1 MHTTRKR
8 PPPPWERDHSAPLHP
23 VGRARRRFPS
33 PEGMATE
40 PPARYRRAFDG
51 AGDRG
56 GLEERRASTS
66 SSDTGVRLQRRRST
80 PMERLRRNPVRH
92 GVIGLTV
99 VGAATPL
106 AIARN
111 NQMRTD
117 PAHERQALLPEVAQM
132 SDMKLTDRAVGHAW
146 REARV
151 EVADSR
157 ASERD
162 TVIQR
167 NVERYREYTI
177 PRDLAEDIY
186 DIALAEEIDP
196 DVAFGL
202 VRTESAFK
210 NAATSHVGA
219 IGLTQLMPA
228 TARWLDPDV
237 TPRDLRDQRTN
248 LRIGF
253 KYLNDLMKKYDG
265 DAELALL
272 AYNRGPGTVD
282 RILKRGGNPD
292 NGYPDMVLRDATPDA
307 TPSKH

>member
-1 MHTTRKR
+1 M
-8 PPPPWERDHSAPLHP
+8 
-23 VGRARRRFPS
+23 GRTRRRFPQA
-33 PEGMATE
+33 GDGAE

-51 AGDRG
+51 AGDREIHG
-56 GLEERRASTS
+56 ERRV
-66 SSDTGVRLQRRRST
+66 DGGVQLRRRPPSAMDRMRRS
-80 PMERLRRNPVRH
+80 PMRH
-92 GVIGLTV
+92 GVMGLAV

-106 AIARN
+106 AIARS
-111 NQMRTD
+111 NQMRND
-117 PAHERQALLPEVAQM
+117 PAHERQLSVMPEINPLAAGQI
-132 SDMKLTDRAVGHAW
+132 TERAVGQAW
-146 REARV
+146 RDANQQITEDMSSEKEAVIDRN
-151 EVADSR
+151 
-157 ASERD
+157 
-162 TVIQR
+162 IQR
-167 NVERYREYTI
+167 YKEYTI

-186 DIALAEEIDP
+186 EIALEENIDP

-210 NAATSHVGA
+210 NSATSHVGA

-253 KYLNDLMKKYDG
+253 KYLNDLLKKYDG

-307 TPSKH
+307 TPGH

>member
-1 MHTTRKR
+1 MQSSRKR
-8 PPPPWERDHSAPLHP
+8 PPPPWERGSNPAPQHP

-33 PEGMATE
+33 QAAE
-40 PPARYRRAFDG
+40 PPARYLRAFDG
-51 AGDRG
+51 AGDHG
-56 GLEERRASTS
+56 AHERRGSVDA
-66 SSDTGVRLQRRRST
+66 GVQLRRRRPSA
-80 PMERLRRNPVRH
+80 MDRLRRNPVRH

-117 PAHERQALLPEVAQM
+117 PSHERQALLPEVTPLPTL
-132 SDMKLTDRAVGHAW
+132 KLTDAAVGQAW

-151 EVADSR
+151 EVAEAKATD
-157 ASERD
+157 RD

-167 NVERYREYTI
+167 NVQRYREYTI

-186 DIALAEEIDP
+186 DIALQEEIDP

-210 NAATSHVGA
+210 NSATSHVGA
-219 IGLTQLMPA
+219 IGLTQLMPS
-228 TARWLDPDV
+228 TARWIDKDV

-307 TPSKH
+307 TPGH

>member
-1 MHTTRKR
+1 MQTSRKR
-8 PPPPWERDHSAPLHP
+8 PPPPWQRDHSAPQHP

-33 PEGMATE
+33 QEAE

-51 AGDRG
+51 AGDHAHA
-56 GLEERRASTS
+56 ERRGSV
-66 SSDTGVRLQRRRST
+66 DTGVQLRRRRST

-117 PAHERQALLPEVAQM
+117 PAHERQALLPEVAPVPNL
-132 SDMKLTDRAVGHAW
+132 KLTDQAVGQAW
-146 REARV
+146 RDARV
-151 EVADSR
+151 EVAESKS
-157 ASERD
+157 SERD

-167 NVERYREYTI
+167 NVQRYSSYDI
-177 PRDLAEDIY
+177 PRALAEDIY
-186 DIALAEEIDP
+186 DIALAENIDP
-196 DVAFGL
+196 DLAFGL

-210 NAATSHVGA
+210 NSATSHVGA

-228 TARWLDPDV
+228 TARWLQPDV
-237 TPRDLRDQRTN
+237 TVRDLRDQRTN

-253 KYLNDLMKKYDG
+253 KYLKDLMKKYDG

-307 TPSKH
+307 TPGH

>member
-1 MHTTRKR
+1 MQSSRKR
-8 PPPPWERDHSAPLHP
+8 PPPPWQRAQQAPQHP

-33 PEGMATE
+33 TAAGQPE

-51 AGDRG
+51 AGDTG
-56 GLEERRASTS
+56 VERRSV
-66 SSDTGVRLQRRRST
+66 DGGVQLRRHRSNS
-80 PMERLRRNPVRH
+80 PMDRLRRNPVRH

-106 AIARN
+106 AIARS
-111 NQMRTD
+111 NQMRND
-117 PAHERQALLPEVAQM
+117 PAHERQALMPEVAKAPH
-132 SDMKLTDRAVGHAW
+132 MKLTEQAVGQAW
-146 REARV
+146 RDARV
-151 EVADSR
+151 ELAETRST
-157 ASERD
+157 ERD

-167 NVERYREYTI
+167 NVERYSSYTI

-186 DIALAEEIDP
+186 DIALAEDIDP

-210 NAATSHVGA
+210 NSATSHVGA

-228 TARWLDPDV
+228 TAKWLKPDV
-237 TPRDLRDQRTN
+237 TTRDLRDQRTN

-253 KYLNDLMKKYDG
+253 KYLRDLINKYDG
-265 DAELALL
+265 DHELALL

-282 RILKRGGNPD
+282 RILKRGGDPD

-307 TPSKH
+307 TPGH

>member
-1 MHTTRKR
+1 MHTSRKR
-8 PPPPWERDHSAPLHP
+8 PPPPWERGQSAPVHP
-23 VGRARRRFPS
+23 VGRAKRRFPS
-33 PEGMATE
+33 AEGAATE

-51 AGDRG
+51 AGDVG
-56 GLEERRASTS
+56 TERRS
-66 SSDTGVRLQRRRST
+66 SSDAGVQLRRRRSSS
-80 PMERLRRNPVRH
+80 PMDRLRRNPVRH

-117 PAHERQALLPEVAQM
+117 PSHERQALMPEVGM
-132 SDMKLTDRAVGHAW
+132 VPDMKLTDQAVGHAW

-151 EVADSR
+151 EVADSK

-167 NVERYREYTI
+167 NVARYSEYTI

-186 DIALAEEIDP
+186 DIALAENIDP

-210 NAATSHVGA
+210 SAATSHVGA
-219 IGLTQLMPA
+219 IGLTQLMPS
-228 TARWLDPDV
+228 TARWIDKDV

-253 KYLNDLMKKYDG
+253 KYLRDLMKKYDN

-282 RILKRGGNPD
+282 RILKKGGNPD
-292 NGYPDMVLRDATPDA
+292 NGYADMVLRDATPDA
-307 TPSKH
+307 HPVKH

>member
-1 MHTTRKR
+1 MPTSRKH
-8 PPPPWERDHSAPLHP
+8 PPPPWQRDHAAPRHP
-23 VGRARRRFPS
+23 VGPARRRFPS
-33 PEGMATE
+33 PQAE

-51 AGDRG
+51 AGDAG
-56 GLEERRASTS
+56 HGERRQGA
-66 SSDTGVRLQRRRST
+66 DGGVQLRRRRVS
-80 PMERLRRNPVRH
+80 PMDRLRRNPVRH

-111 NQMRTD
+111 TQMRTD
-117 PAHERQALLPEVAQM
+117 PAHERQALLPEVA
-132 SDMKLTDRAVGHAW
+132 SAPDMKLTDAAVGKAW
-146 REARV
+146 RDARV
-151 EVADSR
+151 DVAEGN

-167 NVERYREYTI
+167 NVERYRSYNI
-177 PRDLAEDIY
+177 PRALAEDIY
-186 DIALAEEIDP
+186 DIALAENIDP

-210 NAATSHVGA
+210 NSATSHVGA
-219 IGLTQLMPA
+219 VGLTQLMPA
-228 TARWLDPDV
+228 TARWLKPDV
-237 TPRDLRDQRTN
+237 TVRDLRDQRTN

-253 KYLNDLMKKYDG
+253 KYLRDLLKKYDG
-265 DAELALL
+265 DHELALL

-282 RILKRGGNPD
+282 RILRRGGNPD

-307 TPSKH
+307 TPTPVER

>member
-1 MHTTRKR
+1 MQTSRKR
-8 PPPPWERDHSAPLHP
+8 PPPPWERGTNPEPQHP

-33 PEGMATE
+33 EAAE

-51 AGDRG
+51 AGDHTHERRG
-56 GLEERRASTS
+56 GVDA
-66 SSDTGVRLQRRRST
+66 GVQMRRRRSS
-80 PMERLRRNPVRH
+80 PMDRLRRNPVRH

-99 VGAATPL
+99 MGAATPL

-117 PAHERQALLPEVAQM
+117 PSHERQALLPEVAAM
-132 SDMKLTDRAVGHAW
+132 PDMKLTDHAVGQAW

-151 EVADSR
+151 EVAESK

-167 NVERYREYTI
+167 NVERYSEYTI

-196 DVAFGL
+196 DLAFGL

-210 NAATSHVGA
+210 NSATSHVGA
-219 IGLTQLMPA
+219 IGLTQLMPS
-228 TARWLDPDV
+228 TARWIDRDV
-237 TPRDLRDQRTN
+237 SPRDLRDQRTN

>member
-1 MHTTRKR
+1 MHTSRKR
-8 PPPPWERDHSAPLHP
+8 PPPPWERGQHAPQHP

-33 PEGMATE
+33 PEAGHPE

-51 AGDRG
+51 AGDHG
-56 GLEERRASTS
+56 HGERRSSVDGGVQLRRQRTS
-66 SSDTGVRLQRRRST
+66 AMD
-80 PMERLRRNPVRH
+80 RLRRNPVRH

-117 PAHERQALLPEVAQM
+117 PSHERQALLPEVARVPA
-132 SDMKLTDRAVGHAW
+132 MKLSDAAVGQAW

-151 EVADSR
+151 EVAEAKATD
-157 ASERD
+157 RD

-167 NVERYREYTI
+167 NVERYKEYTI

-186 DIALAEEIDP
+186 DIALQEEIDP

-210 NAATSHVGA
+210 NTATSHVGA

-228 TARWLDPDV
+228 TARWIDKDV
-237 TPRDLRDQRTN
+237 SPRDLRDQRTN

-307 TPSKH
+307 TPGH